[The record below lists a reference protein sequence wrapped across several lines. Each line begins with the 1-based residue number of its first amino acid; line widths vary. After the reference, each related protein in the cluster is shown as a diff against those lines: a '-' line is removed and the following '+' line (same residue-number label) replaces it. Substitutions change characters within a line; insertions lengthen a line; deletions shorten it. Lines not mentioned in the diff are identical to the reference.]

1 MKARLSSLLRTA
13 RAQHRAVA
21 AFNVY
26 TIDQAA
32 GVLDAAEEESA
43 PVILQVH
50 PNGRDDLLWPLIA
63 ALRELAD
70 AAGVPVGLHL
80 DHTSDLATMRRAAAA
95 GVDSIMAD
103 GSHLD
108 GPSNLRLV
116 KAARAEFGIGSIELE
131 GELGRLSGN
140 EDGLS
145 VAERDARLTD
155 PGEAARFADLS
166 GIHALAVC
174 VGNVHGRTKTPPT
187 LDLQRLAEIGR
198 CCTLPLVLHGA
209 SGLPA
214 DVLRRTIALGVAKVN
229 VNTEIR
235 EVYATSLRSGAPDEL
250 VEMLAHARSAVRNV
264 ATAVIRTVY
273 SAQLAAEVP
282 RAIES
287 ESAAGLT
294 AGSY

>member
-1 MKARLSSLLRTA
+1 MKVRLTTLLGAA
-13 RAQHRAVA
+13 RARGRAVA

-32 GVLDAAEEESA
+32 GVLEAAIEESA

-50 PNGRDDLLWPLIA
+50 PGGRDDLLWPLIA
-63 ALRELAD
+63 ALRVLAD
-70 AAGVPVGLHL
+70 TARVPVGLHL
-80 DHTSDLATMRRAAAA
+80 DHTSDLATMRLAAAA

-116 KAARAEFGIGSIELE
+116 QAASAEFGAGPIELE
-131 GELGRLSGN
+131 GELGRLSGD

-155 PGEAARFADLS
+155 PGEAAWFVARS

-174 VGNVHGRTKTPPT
+174 VGNVHGRTKTLPT

-198 CCTLPLVLHGA
+198 SCNVPLVLHGA

-214 DVLRRTIALGVAKVN
+214 DVLRRTIELGVAKVN

-235 EVYATSLRSGAPDEL
+235 EVYTTRLRSGAPEEL
-250 VEMLAHARSAVRNV
+250 VEMLAHARSAVRTV
-264 ATAVIRTVY
+264 ATSIIRTV
-273 SAQLAAEVP
+273 SSTQLAGQVLQASEC
-282 RAIES
+282 
-287 ESAAGLT
+287 ESAARLT
-294 AGSY
+294 EGQ